1 MTQDVYVS
9 RAGDVEDARG
19 MEVAAVL
26 DKGIGI
32 SGE

>member
-9 RAGDVEDARG
+9 RGRVH

-26 DKGIGI
+26 DKAAGI
-32 SGE
+32 SDE